1 MKDTAIDL
9 SKNVDILPIHFSC
22 SHKRSS
28 TVKYIAEEFVF
39 DWNDNK
45 AISGDAKLPAVVR

>member
-28 TVKYIAEEFVF
+28 TVKYTAEEFVF

-45 AISGDAKLPAVVR
+45 AISGDAKLPVVVR